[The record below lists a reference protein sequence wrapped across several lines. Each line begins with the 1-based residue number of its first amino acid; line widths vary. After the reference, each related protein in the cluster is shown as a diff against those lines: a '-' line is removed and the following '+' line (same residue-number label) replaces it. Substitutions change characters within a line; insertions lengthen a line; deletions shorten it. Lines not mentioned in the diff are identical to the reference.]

1 MRAKGLRPDGRR
13 AGGSPSL
20 SPNISQRRAGDA
32 FVSRGLSR
40 FVASLVRRIESS
52 GSFFCLS
59 PQVLSSIF
67 FPSFSASIDNV
78 EIVPYDTPIS
88 DVLQFFS
95 LVKLNQDPENVSR
108 YTIQAYIM
116 SR

>member
-20 SPNISQRRAGDA
+20 TPKISWRREGDA

-40 FVASLVRRIESS
+40 FVASLVRRVESS
-52 GSFFCLS
+52 GSLFCLS

-67 FPSFSASIDNV
+67 FPSFSDPVDNV
-78 EIVPYDTPIS
+78 KIVPYDTPIS
-88 DVLQFFS
+88 NVLQMI
-95 LVKLNQDPENVSR
+95 
-108 YTIQAYIM
+108 IQ
-116 SR
+116 SNLQLGQV